1 MGEGEYGGG
10 RVWGRERERERGR
23 ERESMGEGEEDG
35 QEEGE
40 GERSLKKFLV
50 ENVWEHQ
57 RGLNLIWIKV
67 TIARIKSLL

>member
-10 RVWGRERERERGR
+10 RVWGRGR